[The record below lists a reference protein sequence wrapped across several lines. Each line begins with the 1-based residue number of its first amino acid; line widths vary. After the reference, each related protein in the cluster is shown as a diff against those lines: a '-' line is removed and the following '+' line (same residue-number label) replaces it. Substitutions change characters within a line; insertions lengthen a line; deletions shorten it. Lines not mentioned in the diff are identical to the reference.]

1 MAENQLKGHKLSLT
15 PFPRWM
21 TKRHMFSLT
30 LSNTVWSSLQWQ
42 WTDGK
47 QAHEVLGSKKENLIW
62 CCKLQRAERTHTWM
76 STALKV
82 GWSSLSRSL
91 LLGHCWVLLLSACS
105 LHEATAIPKASH
117 SLHKQTP
124 THQLTNQP
132 PFYNRH
138 ISYPRAM
145 NGSVISNQ
153 SSTSV
158 QQKVLD
164 IILEFDVTRADRE
177 VYALTTIR
185 FLSFETEI
193 YDRR

>member
-1 MAENQLKGHKLSLT
+1 
-15 PFPRWM
+15 
-21 TKRHMFSLT
+21 
-30 LSNTVWSSLQWQ
+30 
-42 WTDGK
+42 
-47 QAHEVLGSKKENLIW
+47 
-62 CCKLQRAERTHTWM
+62 
-76 STALKV
+76 
-82 GWSSLSRSL
+82 
-91 LLGHCWVLLLSACS
+91 
-105 LHEATAIPKASH
+105 
-117 SLHKQTP
+117 
-124 THQLTNQP
+124 
-132 PFYNRH
+132 
-138 ISYPRAM
+138 M